1 MSVDV
6 EQVSRWVG
14 ARLQRVEDPPL
25 LRGDGSY
32 TDDLTLPGTLHA
44 AVVRSPLAAAR
55 IRHIDTAPA
64 RDVAGV
70 VDVLTATDLDG
81 TGGLRAVLERPFFV
95 ATEMPLLAGDVVRHA
110 GEPVAVVLAD
120 SPYAAED
127 GAEAVVVDY
136 APTTPVASIDAAL
149 ADDAPLVHDTASGNL
164 LIDVLFRDDPAIDG
178 VLQGAAVVIDAEFAS
193 ARVSA
198 APLEPRA
205 CLAWWDATTDRLTLR
220 TSTQMPHLVRSTVAD
235 VLGLPEQQV
244 RVVAPDVGGGF
255 GQKCVVAREEVLI
268 AALAQRLRLP
278 VKWIEDRQE
287 NLTAAFS
294 GHEQRYRV
302 RAGFDGDGRL
312 LALDTDVD
320 CDVGAYSCYPMSCGV
335 EPLMAAGELPG
346 CYRLSHYRVRARA
359 VATNKPAMAPYR
371 GVSRPQQVLVLERL
385 MDKAARRLRLDPAE
399 VRRRNLVAPGEFP
412 YVSPTG
418 VVLDEGSYL
427 AALDRCLEELD
438 WPTWRRRQEDA
449 RRAGRL
455 IGLGLSCF
463 GERTGYGTSVF
474 AARGMRV
481 TPGFEN
487 ADIRMDPT
495 GGVVVSLGTSGHG
508 QGHRT
513 TLAQVVADQLG
524 VDIAHVQVVEGDTDR
539 TPYGWGTFAS
549 RTAVIGGGAARRAAT
564 DLAGKLQRIAGHLLE
579 ARAEDL
585 ELTSG
590 VARVKGSPEAAVE
603 VRELARIAHHAAHLL
618 PPGED
623 PGLAA
628 SAGFD
633 PPGTFSN
640 ATHGAEVEVDP
651 STGAVRILRY
661 VVVEDCGVMLNP
673 LVVDGQVL
681 GGVAQGI
688 AAALYERL
696 VFDDAGQ
703 CRTASFID
711 YLVPTA
717 AEIPRVE
724 IVHLQT
730 PCATSE
736 TGAKGLGEGGTI
748 GAPAAIANAVTDAV
762 AHLGVECDRLP
773 ILPDDLLA
781 ALHAAE
787 GSAER

>member
-1 MSVDV
+1 MAVDA
-6 EQVSRWVG
+6 ERLTSWVG
-14 ARLQRVEDPPL
+14 ARLPRVEDPPL
-25 LRGDGSY
+25 LRGAGSY
-32 TDDLTLPGTLHA
+32 TDDLHLPGTMHA
-44 AVVRSPLAAAR
+44 ALVRSPYAAAG
-55 IRHIDTAPA
+55 IRHIDASLA
-64 RDVAGV
+64 LDVPGV
-70 VDVLTATDLDG
+70 VAVLTAADLDVV
-81 TGGLRAVLERPFFV
+81 GGLRAVLDRPFFV
-95 ATEMPLLAGDVVRHA
+95 PTEMPLLALDVVRHA

-127 GAEAVVVDY
+127 GAEAVTVDY
-136 APTTPVASIDAAL
+136 EPRRPVASIGAAL
-149 ADDAPLVHDTASGNL
+149 ADDAPLVHADAARNL
-164 LIDVLFRDDPAIDG
+164 LIDLQFRDDPDLDA
-178 VLQGAAVVIDAEFAS
+178 VLAGAALVVDADFES

-198 APLEPRA
+198 APLETRA
-205 CLAWWDATTDRLTLR
+205 CLASWDPADDRLTLR

-235 VLGLPEQQV
+235 LLGLPEHRV

-255 GQKCVVAREEVLI
+255 GQKCVVAREEVLV
-268 AALAQRLRLP
+268 AALARQLRRS
-278 VKWIEDRQE
+278 VKWVEDRQE

-302 RAGFDGDGRL
+302 RAGFDAAGRL
-312 LALDTDVD
+312 LGLEAEVD

-346 CYRLSHYRVRARA
+346 CYRLDHYRIRARA
-359 VATNKPAMAPYR
+359 VTTNKPAMAPYR

-385 MDKAARRLRLDPAE
+385 MDKAARRLGLDPGE
-399 VRRRNLVAPGEFP
+399 VRRRNLVPAGEFP
-412 YVSPTG
+412 YTSTTG

-438 WPTWRRRQEDA
+438 WGSWRERQAQA
-449 RRAGRL
+449 RHDGRL
-455 IGLGLSCF
+455 VGLGLSCF

-474 AARGMRV
+474 AARGMHV

-487 ADIRMDPT
+487 AEIRMDPT
-495 GGVVVSLGTSGHG
+495 GGVVVALGTSDHG
-508 QGHRT
+508 QGHGT

-524 VDIAHVQVVEGDTDR
+524 VDVGDVRVVEGDTDR

-549 RTAVIGGGAARRAAT
+549 RTAVIGGGAARRAAGT
-564 DLAGKLQRIAGHLLE
+564 LAAKLRRIAGHVLE
-579 ARAEDL
+579 VDADDL
-585 ELTSG
+585 ELVAGT
-590 VARVKGSPEAAVE
+590 ARVKGSPDASVAVH
-603 VRELARIAHHAAHLL
+603 ELARIAHHAAHRL

-628 SAGFD
+628 AAGFD

-640 ATHGAEVEVDP
+640 ATHGAVVEVDP
-651 STGAVRILRY
+651 DTGAVRILRY

-673 LVVDGQVL
+673 MVVDGQVL

-688 AAALYERL
+688 GAALYERL

-703 CRTASFID
+703 CQTGSFID

-724 IVHLQT
+724 IVHLET

-748 GAPAAIANAVTDAV
+748 GAPAAIANAVSDAL

-781 ALHAAE
+781 ALHA
-787 GSAER
+787 GIGTDS